1 MMKTKNTHLVALLGM
16 LLGLVAYVAVLNTI
30 NITHPLL
37 LALPA
42 AVVSILAAQQWSD
55 YLTMKKAQHHA

>member
-1 MMKTKNTHLVALLGM
+1 MMKTKNTHLVALLVM
-16 LLGLVAYVAVLNTI
+16 LLVLVAYVA
-30 NITHPLL
+30 LL